1 MPLFVFKVE
10 YGGFWFMEKL
20 YQVVIN
26 GTTYDILSERP
37 EEFIRKV
44 ESYVNGKITAITEQ
58 NPKVSLAVASIFT
71 ALNAAEDLV
80 YEQEASDRIRA
91 QVTEYSQDVYEL
103 KSKMEDYKTKY
114 EEALKTIE
122 RLKNGI

>member
-1 MPLFVFKVE
+1 
-10 YGGFWFMEKL
+10 MEKL

-26 GTTYDILSERP
+26 GITYDIVSERP
-37 EEFIRKV
+37 EEFIRKI
-44 ESYVNGKITAITEQ
+44 EAYVNGKVTAITEQ

-91 QVTEYSQDVYEL
+91 QVTEYSQEVYAL
-103 KSKMEDYKTKY
+103 RSKMEDYKTKY
-114 EEALKTIE
+114 EEALRTIE

>member
-1 MPLFVFKVE
+1 
-10 YGGFWFMEKL
+10 MEKL

-26 GTTYDILSERP
+26 GMTYDILSEKD
-37 EEFIRKV
+37 EEFIRKI
-44 ESYVNGKITAITEQ
+44 ETYVNGKVTAIMEQ

-91 QVTEYSQDVYEL
+91 QVAEYSQEAYEL
-103 KSKMEDYKTKY
+103 RNKADDYKAKY
-114 EEALKTIE
+114 EDALKQMRNIQA
-122 RLKNGI
+122 RQNL

>member
-1 MPLFVFKVE
+1 
-10 YGGFWFMEKL
+10 MEKL

-26 GTTYDILSERP
+26 GMTYDILSEKD
-37 EEFIRKV
+37 EEFIRKI
-44 ESYVNGKITAITEQ
+44 ETYVNGKVTAIMEQ

-91 QVTEYSQDVYEL
+91 QVTEYSQEAYEL
-103 KSKMEDYKTKY
+103 RNKADDYKAKY
-114 EEALKTIE
+114 EDALKQMRNIQA
-122 RLKNGI
+122 RQNL